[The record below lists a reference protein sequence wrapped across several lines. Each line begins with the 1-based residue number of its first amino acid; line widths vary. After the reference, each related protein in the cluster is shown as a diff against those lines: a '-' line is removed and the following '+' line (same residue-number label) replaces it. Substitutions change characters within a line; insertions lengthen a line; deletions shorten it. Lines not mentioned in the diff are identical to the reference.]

1 MILYLLIIIGSI
13 VLDQL
18 TKIMVVQ
25 NLDLYETTIKNP
37 ILSITH
43 IRNEGGAWS
52 IFEGHMWFFLLVG
65 VIALCIF
72 SYLLYKNRYNNKWLT
87 VGLSFVIGG
96 TVGNFIDRF
105 RQGYVVDMFQTEFM
119 KFPIFNV
126 ADICLVIGVICIFIY
141 ILFFDEETNNK

>member
-18 TKIMVVQ
+18 TKIIVVQ

-37 ILSITH
+37 IFSITH